1 MRIQMHVATQGCLRG
16 TAARLNPPPPPP
28 LALYFCLLLAPF
40 CFLISFPGTLICF
53 LKAVQVFGHLLVV
66 PLSLCLSLP
75 LSHFPPPFAWLQCR
89 RPRRIPLLGPLR
101 AFRFIWS
108 RVAFPAPDGAA
119 ERKGDCESG
128 FLLSLGF
135 RDGNKHCR
143 KAQLVM
149 EYAND
154 GYV

>member
-1 MRIQMHVATQGCLRG
+1 MHVATQGCLRG

-40 CFLISFPGTLICF
+40 CFLISFPGT
-53 LKAVQVFGHLLVV
+53 HLLSQGCPGVRP
-66 PLSLCLSLP
+66 PLSSSFVSLCLSLP

-108 RVAFPAPDGAA
+108 RVGLPCAGR
-119 ERKGDCESG
+119 ELRKGRGIANQG
-128 FLLSLGF
+128 FCCHTVS
-135 RDGNKHCR
+135 
-143 KAQLVM
+143 VM
-149 EYAND
+149 ETSIAEKHNSSWNMQMTAMFN
-154 GYV
+154 